1 MHPVPDYPR
10 FQGTI
15 SIGAHSRTGREA
27 QDILDLTMSMDQ
39 IALIAVLMCLGAAL
53 YSSVGHAGS
62 SVYQAI
68 MILTGVAATTMK
80 PTALVLNIIVA
91 SLASIRFLRAGLFNF
106 KLWLPFAIG
115 ALPFAF
121 LGGGAKL
128 ADQTYKILLAIVMV
142 VAALRLL
149 WPKDITA
156 QQQIHL
162 PHWGVALAVGAVIG
176 LLSGLTGTGGGI
188 FLSPLILFFGWEEP
202 RKASGVAALF
212 ILTNSIA
219 GLLGNVS
226 SVGALP
232 AELPWFMGAVLIGAI
247 AGTTLGIS
255 KLPTKRLLQALGL
268 VMLVA
273 SSKLLIG

>member
-1 MHPVPDYPR
+1 
-10 FQGTI
+10 
-15 SIGAHSRTGREA
+15 
-27 QDILDLTMSMDQ
+27 MSADHV
-39 IALIAVLMCLGAAL
+39 ALIALLMCLGAVL

-62 SVYQAI
+62 SAYQAI
-68 MILTGVAATTMK
+68 MILTGVAASTMK
-80 PTALVLNIIVA
+80 PTALVLNIVVA
-91 SLASIRFLRAGLFNF
+91 SLASVRFLQAGLFNF
-106 KLWLPFAIG
+106 KLWLPFAAG

-128 ADQTYKILLAIVMV
+128 TDQTYKLLLAAVMI

-149 WPKDITA
+149 WPKEIVG
-156 QQQIHL
+156 QNKIHL
-162 PHWGVALAVGAVIG
+162 LHWGVAVATGAAIG

-212 ILTNSIA
+212 ILTNSTA
-219 GLLGNVS
+219 GLLGNVK

-232 AELPWFMGAVLIGAI
+232 PELPWFVAAVLVGAI
-247 AGTTLGIS
+247 AGTSLGIS
-255 KLPTKRLLQALGL
+255 KLPAKRLLQALGL

-273 SSKLLIG
+273 SSKLVLG

>member
-1 MHPVPDYPR
+1 M
-10 FQGTI
+10 T
-15 SIGAHSRTGREA
+15 TE
-27 QDILDLTMSMDQ
+27 Q
-39 IALIAVLMCLGAAL
+39 IMLITFLMGLSAML

-62 SVYQAI
+62 SAYQAI

-91 SLASIRFLRAGLFNF
+91 SLASVRFLRAGLFNV
-106 KLWLPFAIG
+106 KLWLPFAVG

-121 LGGGAKL
+121 LGGGARLSEQSYKL
-128 ADQTYKILLAIVMV
+128 MLAGVMI

-149 WPKDITA
+149 WPKSLAAQKDI
-156 QQQIHL
+156 HP
-162 PHWGVALAVGAVIG
+162 PHIAVSIIVGAVIG

-212 ILTNSIA
+212 ILSNSIA
-219 GLLGNVS
+219 GLFGNVK
-226 SVGALP
+226 SVGYLP
-232 AELPWFMGAVLIGAI
+232 PELPWFMLAVLIGAV
-247 AGTTLGIS
+247 AGTTFGIS
-255 KLPTKRLLQALGL
+255 KLPTQRLLQALGL

-273 SSKLLIG
+273 TTKLIFA

>member
-1 MHPVPDYPR
+1 
-10 FQGTI
+10 
-15 SIGAHSRTGREA
+15 
-27 QDILDLTMSMDQ
+27 MSADH
-39 IALIAVLMCLGAAL
+39 IALIAILMCIGAAL

-62 SVYQAI
+62 SAYQAI

-91 SLASIRFLRAGLFNF
+91 SLASVRFLRAGLFNF
-106 KLWLPFAIG
+106 KLWLPFALG

-128 ADQTYKILLAIVMV
+128 TDQTYKLLLAAVMV

-149 WPKDITA
+149 WPKEITA
-156 QQQIHL
+156 QSKIHS
-162 PHWGVALAVGAVIG
+162 PHWGVAVAVGAGIG

-212 ILTNSIA
+212 ILTNSSA
-219 GLLGNVS
+219 GLLGNIK

-232 AELPWFMGAVLIGAI
+232 EALPWFIAAVLIGA
-247 AGTTLGIS
+247 AVGTSMGIS

-273 SSKLLIG
+273 SSKLVLG